1 MSPIAIAPD
10 GRNAYVVSV
19 SGQTGGIDAVVVL
32 SRDAKTGALTQLA
45 GETACV
51 SEDARD
57 GCAQGRG
64 LRGARALAIS
74 PDGRSVY
81 VASGNGVAVF
91 ARLSDGELTQSPS
104 SEGCLNDTGN
114 E

>member
-10 GRNAYVVSV
+10 GPNAYVVSV

-32 SRDAKTGALTQLA
+32 SRDATTGALTQLTGEA
-45 GETACV
+45 GCV

-64 LRGARALAIS
+64 LWGAHALAIS

-81 VASGNGVAVF
+81 VASANGV
-91 ARLSDGELTQSPS
+91 
-104 SEGCLNDTGN
+104 CLRAA
-114 E
+114 